1 MFLTQLGL
9 EDGMFG
15 DGGEGLYPLPP
26 AFLAPTAQLLN
37 PRVKRDGQDWLTEVQ
52 TQGTDEQ
59 EGDGREGKMTETR
72 GEREKEREEIGKSQ
86 KRQRKHI

>member
-1 MFLTQLGL
+1 MSLTQLGL

-37 PRVKRDGQDWLTEVQ
+37 SRVKRDGQDWLTEVQ
-52 TQGTDEQ
+52 IQGTDGQ
-59 EGDGREGKMTETR
+59 EGGGREGKMTETR
-72 GEREKEREEIGKSQ
+72 GEREKGGGEVGRSQ
-86 KRQRKHI
+86 KRQRKHM